1 MFNFK
6 LYFAKSI
13 KDFINQREKKE
24 GIKNFFLR
32 KLIIIFLILIK
43 NSSMGVVIHF
53 FDGLRKFPVLKL
65 KKS

>member
-24 GIKNFFLR
+24 GIKNIFF
-32 KLIIIFLILIK
+32 KKVDKNFLDLSIEEQLQTLAKILEEH
-43 NSSMGVVIHF
+43 GY
-53 FDGLRKFPVLKL
+53 KL
-65 KKS
+65 KIQL

>member
-24 GIKNFFLR
+24 GIKNIFF
-32 KLIIIFLILIK
+32 KK
-43 NSSMGVVIHF
+43 VDNNF
-53 FDGLRKFPVLKL
+53 FDLTREQKL
-65 KKS
+65 ERLVKILEEQGFKIKK